1 MTIDWRIRV
10 FPFNVHQLNGSVAK
24 FLPMCLLSSHWKL
37 GSDINNGKR
46 TVTAAPSSVLRLHVS
61 ANYKG
66 EVSTTAIS
74 ITLSKYLFYDGS
86 HMDSRSPRMFMLA
99 SLSSCVLYCS
109 DSYCRPDSSPFFT
122 SSARPVPA
130 LLLYLILCGSELL
143 SDIISQ
149 SLHRNA

>member
-46 TVTAAPSSVLRLHVS
+46 TVTAALSSVLRLHVS

-74 ITLSKYLFYDGS
+74 ITLSKCLFYDGS
-86 HMDSRSPRMFMLA
+86 HMDSRSPGMFMLA
-99 SLSSCVLYCS
+99 SLSSCVLYCL
-109 DSYCRPDSSPFFT
+109 DS
-122 SSARPVPA
+122 
-130 LLLYLILCGSELL
+130 
-143 SDIISQ
+143 
-149 SLHRNA
+149 